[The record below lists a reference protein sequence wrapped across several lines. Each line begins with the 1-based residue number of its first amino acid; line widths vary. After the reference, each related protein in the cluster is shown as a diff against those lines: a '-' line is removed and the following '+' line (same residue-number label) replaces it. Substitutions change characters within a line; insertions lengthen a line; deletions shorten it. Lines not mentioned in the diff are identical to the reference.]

1 MNDKQLQNS
10 LNTEYKQWLNEIKE
24 KFQSS
29 QIKASIQVNSVLL
42 EFYWNLGNEIVE
54 KQKNSTWGS
63 GFLQQ
68 LSNDL
73 SKEFPDIKGF
83 SYTNIKNIRQWFLFW
98 QQAVGELESTKSQQ
112 LVGESNIANMK
123 QVVSQILQMPWG
135 HNIAIIQKCKTSDEA
150 LYYVQ
155 NTIKNG
161 ISRSVLIHQIETN
174 LYARDGKAIT
184 NFEAT
189 LPPLQSD
196 LAKEITKDPYN
207 FDFLSLTKG
216 YQEKELENALTE
228 NITKFLLEL
237 GSGFAFVGRQYKLIV
252 GGDEFRIDLL
262 FYHIKLKCYVVVE
275 LKTTEFKPEFAGKLS
290 FYTSAVDGEIKDKN
304 DNPTIGILICKSKN
318 DLVVEYALKDI
329 NKPLGISQYKL
340 TETLP
345 KEYKS
350 SLPSIEEIEAQ
361 LEDVDKGG
369 WAMNDIGSEAL
380 ASQKSGTE
388 VPLPKEQNSSKAVG
402 DE

>member
-1 MNDKQLQNS
+1 MKSNKIIPS
-10 LNTEYKQWLNEIKE
+10 EYKEWLSQIKQ

-29 QIKASIQVNSVLL
+29 QIKASIQVNSTLL

-63 GFLQQ
+63 RFLQQ
-68 LSNDL
+68 LSVDL
-73 SKEFPDIKGF
+73 IVEFPDVKGF

-98 QQAVGELESTKSQQ
+98 QQVVGELKTIKSQQ
-112 LVGESNIANMK
+112 VVGE
-123 QVVSQILQMPWG
+123 ILMIPWG
-135 HNIAIIQKCKTSDEA
+135 HNIAIIQKCKSVEEA

-174 LYARDGKAIT
+174 LYRRDCRAIT

-189 LPPLQSD
+189 LLPLQSD

-207 FDFLSLTKG
+207 FDFLCLTKG
-216 YQEKELENALTE
+216 YQEKELENALTD

-275 LKTTEFKPEFAGKLS
+275 LKATEFKPEFAGKLS

-329 NKPLGISQYKL
+329 NKPLGISQYEL
-340 TETLP
+340 TEILP

-361 LEDVDKGG
+361 FENKDLK
-369 WAMNDIGSEAL
+369 AL
-380 ASQKSGTE
+380 D
-388 VPLPKEQNSSKAVG
+388 

>member
-1 MNDKQLQNS
+1 MNKIIS
-10 LNTEYKQWLNEIKE
+10 SEYKEWLKEIKQ
-24 KFQSS
+24 KFQNS
-29 QIKASIQVNSVLL
+29 QIKASIQVNSTLL

-73 SKEFPDIKGF
+73 IAEFPDVKGF
-83 SYTNIKNIRQWFLFW
+83 SKRNLELVRKWYLFW
-98 QQAVGELESTKSQQ
+98 KQAVSQMEVENTKQLVSQFDEEKSQQ
-112 LVGESNIANMK
+112 
-123 QVVSQILQMPWG
+123 VVAQILMIPWG
-135 HNIAIIQKCKTSDEA
+135 HNIAIIQKCKTIEEA

-161 ISRSVLIHQIETN
+161 ISRNVLIHQIQTN
-174 LYARDGKAIT
+174 LYERDGKAIT

-189 LPPLQSD
+189 LPSLQSD

-207 FDFLSLTKG
+207 FDFLCLTKG
-216 YQEKELENALTE
+216 YQEKELENALTD

-237 GSGFAFVGRQYKLIV
+237 GSGFAFVGKQYKLIV

-275 LKTTEFKPEFAGKLS
+275 LKATEFKPEFAGKLS
-290 FYTSAVDGEIKDKN
+290 FYTSVVDGEIKDKN

-329 NKPLGISQYKL
+329 NKPLGISQYEL
-340 TETLP
+340 TEILP

-361 LEDVDKGG
+361 FENED
-369 WAMNDIGSEAL
+369 L
-380 ASQKSGTE
+380 
-388 VPLPKEQNSSKAVG
+388 KAVD

>member
-1 MNDKQLQNS
+1 M
-10 LNTEYKQWLNEIKE
+10 
-24 KFQSS
+24 
-29 QIKASIQVNSVLL
+29 
-42 EFYWNLGNEIVE
+42 
-54 KQKNSTWGS
+54 
-63 GFLQQ
+63 
-68 LSNDL
+68 
-73 SKEFPDIKGF
+73 
-83 SYTNIKNIRQWFLFW
+83 
-98 QQAVGELESTKSQQ
+98 GELKTIKSQQ
-112 LVGESNIANMK
+112 VVGK
-123 QVVSQILQMPWG
+123 ILMIPWG
-135 HNIAIIQKCKTSDEA
+135 HNIVIIQKCKSVEEA

-174 LYARDGKAIT
+174 LYGRDGRAIT

-207 FDFLSLTKG
+207 FDFLCLTKG
-216 YQEKELENALTE
+216 YQEKELENALTD

-275 LKTTEFKPEFAGKLS
+275 LKATEFKPEFAGKLS

-329 NKPLGISQYKL
+329 NKPLGISQYEL
-340 TETLP
+340 TEILP

-361 LEDVDKGG
+361 FENKDLK
-369 WAMNDIGSEAL
+369 AL
-380 ASQKSGTE
+380 D
-388 VPLPKEQNSSKAVG
+388 

>member
-1 MNDKQLQNS
+1 MSDKQLQNS
-10 LNTEYKQWLNEIKE
+10 FTTEYKQWLNEIKQ

-29 QIKASIQVNSVLL
+29 QIKASIQVNNILL

-68 LSNDL
+68 LSIDL
-73 SKEFPDIKGF
+73 SAEFPDVKGF

-112 LVGESNIANMK
+112 LVGESSIENTK
-123 QVVSQILQMPWG
+123 QVVSQILQIPWG
-135 HNIAIIQKCKTSDEA
+135 HNVAIIQKCKNMQEA

-275 LKTTEFKPEFAGKLS
+275 LKATSFKPEHAGKLS
-290 FYTSAVDGEIKDKN
+290 FYTSAIDGELKN
-304 DNPTIGILICKSKN
+304 SDDNPTIGILICKSKN
-318 DLVVEYALKDI
+318 NTVVEYALKDI
-329 NKPLGISQYKL
+329 NKPLGISEYQL
-340 TETLP
+340 TEILP
-345 KEYKS
+345 KEFKS
-350 SLPSIEEIEAQ
+350 SLPSIEEIEAKLDE
-361 LEDVDKGG
+361 LE
-369 WAMNDIGSEAL
+369 E
-380 ASQKSGTE
+380 
-388 VPLPKEQNSSKAVG
+388 
-402 DE
+402 

>member
-1 MNDKQLQNS
+1 MQ
-10 LNTEYKQWLNEIKE
+10 
-24 KFQSS
+24 
-29 QIKASIQVNSVLL
+29 
-42 EFYWNLGNEIVE
+42 
-54 KQKNSTWGS
+54 
-63 GFLQQ
+63 
-68 LSNDL
+68 
-73 SKEFPDIKGF
+73 
-83 SYTNIKNIRQWFLFW
+83 
-98 QQAVGELESTKSQQ
+98 
-112 LVGESNIANMK
+112 
-123 QVVSQILQMPWG
+123 
-135 HNIAIIQKCKTSDEA
+135 EA

-196 LAKEITKDPYN
+196 
-207 FDFLSLTKG
+207 LSLTKG

-275 LKTTEFKPEFAGKLS
+275 LKATEFKPEFAGRLS
-290 FYTSAVDGEIKDKN
+290 FYTSAVDGEIKDIN

-329 NKPLGISQYKL
+329 NKPLGISQYEL
-340 TETLP
+340 TEILP

-361 LEDVDKGG
+361 FQNED
-369 WAMNDIGSEAL
+369 L
-380 ASQKSGTE
+380 
-388 VPLPKEQNSSKAVG
+388 KAVG

>member
-1 MNDKQLQNS
+1 MKSNKIIPS
-10 LNTEYKQWLNEIKE
+10 EYKEWLKEIKQR
-24 KFQSS
+24 FQNS
-29 QIKASIQVNSVLL
+29 QIKASIQVNSTLL

-73 SKEFPDIKGF
+73 IAEFPDVKGF

-98 QQAVGELESTKSQQ
+98 QQVVGELKTIKSQQ
-112 LVGESNIANMK
+112 VVGE
-123 QVVSQILQMPWG
+123 ILMIPWG
-135 HNIAIIQKCKTSDEA
+135 HNIAIIQKCKSVEEA

-174 LYARDGKAIT
+174 LYRRDCRAIT

-207 FDFLSLTKG
+207 FDFLCLTKG
-216 YQEKELENALTE
+216 YQEKELENALTD

-262 FYHIKLKCYVVVE
+262 FYHIKLKCHVVVE
-275 LKTTEFKPEFAGKLS
+275 LKATEFKPEFAGKLS

-329 NKPLGISQYKL
+329 NKPLGISQYEL
-340 TETLP
+340 TEILP

-361 LEDVDKGG
+361 FE
-369 WAMNDIGSEAL
+369 NDDL
-380 ASQKSGTE
+380 
-388 VPLPKEQNSSKAVG
+388 KAVD